1 MQQTP
6 AVHQPVSFATKSL
19 YGIGQLGGQVFRDT
33 PAVLL
38 PVFMITMLGIPA
50 WIAGLVVLFPK
61 LWVIVCDPLM
71 GNLSDRI
78 EPRRGRAPLLL
89 AGGIAASV
97 GFAALF
103 ATSAYSSP
111 NVAAAV
117 LCLLFLLASTG
128 FSAFSVPYLALAAEL
143 SEDPHERTRILVY
156 RMVFTIAGVLLG
168 VGVAQPLVFW
178 MGGGEAGW
186 RAMGLILGV
195 TICASMVAT
204 ALGFWK
210 FRANTVTAGPISL
223 FAQLRIAAR
232 NRPFRLLTGMQFV
245 LTLAQACGYS
255 VVGLVFLYP
264 IGNIALLPAFI
275 IVMSIA
281 SLISQPFWMKTSER
295 YGKLAMFVFAT
306 LCWTLVTFSWFWVGS
321 AGTATVAVPFMGAM
335 PMEQALVLVRGFIIG
350 IFNSGFVLLA
360 ISMLTDTINHGRE
373 NEATPADGALAGIFT
388 ATEKLAFAVGPAIGG
403 VILSVM
409 GLQSSTHGA
418 IVQSEDA
425 IRGIL
430 LLYSLIPGAFA
441 LISLLFLRNYRK
453 SFAREA
459 RDA

>member
-6 AVHQPVSFATKSL
+6 AIRAPVPLATKIL
-19 YGIGQLGGQVFRDT
+19 YGVGQMGGQVFRDT

-38 PVFMITMLGIPA
+38 PVFMITMLGIEA
-50 WIAGLVVLFPK
+50 WVAGLVVLLPK

-71 GNLSDRI
+71 GNISDRI

-89 AGGIAASV
+89 TGALAASLGFVALFFFADYATPTIAAI
-97 GFAALF
+97 A
-103 ATSAYSSP
+103 
-111 NVAAAV
+111 

-156 RMVFTIAGVLLG
+156 RMVFTIVGVLLG

-178 MGGGEAGW
+178 LGGGAAGW
-186 RAMGLILGV
+186 RGMGLILGA
-195 TICASMVAT
+195 TICASMALT
-204 ALGFWK
+204 AIGFWR
-210 FRANTVTAGPISL
+210 FRASTERQGSISL
-223 FAQLRIAAR
+223 IAQLRIAAR

-255 VVGLVFLYP
+255 VVGLVFIFA
-264 IGNIALLPAFI
+264 IGNIALLPGFI
-275 IVMSIA
+275 IVMSVA
-281 SLISQPFWMKTSER
+281 GLLSQPFWMATSAR
-295 YGKLAMFVFAT
+295 YGKLAMFVVAT
-306 LCWTLVTFSWFWVGS
+306 LGWTAVTLSWYLVGS
-321 AGTATVAVPFMGAM
+321 AGTASVEVPLFGVL
-335 PMEQALVLVRGFIIG
+335 PMEQVLVLVRGVVIG
-350 IFNSGFVLLA
+350 FFNSGFVLLA
-360 ISMLTDTINHGRE
+360 ISMLTDTINHGRKH
-373 NEATPADGALAGIFT
+373 EATPADGALAGIFT

-409 GLQSSTHGA
+409 GLQSSTNGA
-418 IVQSEDA
+418 AVQSAEA

-441 LISLLFLRNYRK
+441 LLSLLFLRNYRR
-453 SFAREA
+453 SFEG
-459 RDA
+459 

>member
-1 MQQTP
+1 MQQNP
-6 AVHQPVSFATKSL
+6 AIRQPVPFGTKFL

-50 WIAGLVVLFPK
+50 WMAGLVVLFPK

-71 GNLSDRI
+71 GNLSDRM

-89 AGGIAASV
+89 VGAITASA

-103 ATSAYSSP
+103 ASNSYASP

-117 LCLLFLLASTG
+117 LCLLFLIASTG

-156 RMVFTIAGVLLG
+156 RMVFTIGGVLLG
-168 VGVAQPLVFW
+168 VGIAQPLVFW

-186 RAMGLILGV
+186 RGMGLILGV
-195 TICASMVAT
+195 TICLSMVAT

-210 FRANTVTAGPISL
+210 FRASTVTSGPISL
-223 FAQLRIAAR
+223 LAQLRIAAR
-232 NRPFRLLTGMQFV
+232 NRPFRLLTSMQFV

-264 IGNIALLPAFI
+264 IGNIALLPAFV
-275 IVMSIA
+275 IVMSI
-281 SLISQPFWMKTSER
+281 SGLLSQPFWMKTSAR
-295 YGKLAMFVFAT
+295 FGKLSMFLIAT
-306 LCWTLVTFSWFWVGS
+306 LGWTAVTFSWFLVGN
-321 AGTATVAVPFMGAM
+321 AGDATVAVPIMGTM

-350 IFNSGFVLLA
+350 LFNSGFVLLA

-403 VILSVM
+403 IILSAM
-409 GLQSSTHGA
+409 GLESSTHGA
-418 IVQSEDA
+418 IVQSEEA
-425 IRGIL
+425 TRAIL
-430 LLYSLIPGAFA
+430 LLYSLIPGTFA
-441 LISLLFLRNYRK
+441 LLSLVFLRNYRR
-453 SFAREA
+453 SFER
-459 RDA
+459 